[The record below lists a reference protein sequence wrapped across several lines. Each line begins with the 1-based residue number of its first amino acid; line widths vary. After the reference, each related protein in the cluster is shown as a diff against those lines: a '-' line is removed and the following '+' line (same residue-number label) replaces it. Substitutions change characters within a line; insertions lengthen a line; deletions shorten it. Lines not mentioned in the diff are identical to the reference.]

1 LDAARPYAPVRHNL
15 QKGIE
20 TMRKKLPVV
29 CLAALTLAAA
39 GSLFSTASFAEDKA
53 KPSTARQ
60 EKAKSEPAKPQAG
73 TSNDN
78 HSGAMSPGGRDS
90 EDSEADQMG
99 GEDMGSQD

>member
-1 LDAARPYAPVRHNL
+1 ML
-15 QKGIE
+15 
-20 TMRKKLPVV
+20 KKSLIL
-29 CLAALTLAAA
+29 CLAALAFAAA
-39 GSLFSTASFAEDKA
+39 GPLFSTASFAEDKA
-53 KPSTARQ
+53 KPNTARQ

-78 HSGAMSPGGRDS
+78 HSSAMSPGGRES